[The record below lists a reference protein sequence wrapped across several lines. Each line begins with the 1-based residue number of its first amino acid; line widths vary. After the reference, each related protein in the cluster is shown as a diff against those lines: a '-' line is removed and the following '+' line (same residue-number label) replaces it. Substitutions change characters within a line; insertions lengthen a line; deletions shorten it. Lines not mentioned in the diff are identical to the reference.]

1 MTVSTTTSGVT
12 RTGDGVTLEFSFSFE
27 ARLAAEIFV
36 SEIVGLA
43 LVAVDPADYVVA
55 IEPDGVGGTVT
66 FTVAPIN
73 GANLYIF
80 RETAQTQLV
89 SVSNQTR
96 YNPEVVEGVWD
107 KLAFLI
113 QELTELANRSVKTVP
128 GGDPDALI
136 ETLEASAASA
146 EADAA
151 SAEADAA
158 AAAASAAAAALFDP
172 GNLAGLLALTLS
184 ANKLA
189 YPTGASSWALTDFTA
204 AARALLDDADAATM
218 RATLGLVIGT
228 NVQAYDADLAAIAA
242 LADPNADR
250 ILFWDDSASAM
261 AFLTPT
267 PSVRVVG
274 TEITSGLL
282 PQTLWAAAS
291 GTQNDWLSFPAGVTE
306 IEVLFDRSSLSATGR
321 VLVQMMVAGV
331 AVTTGYTGGGDAAGI
346 TNAFAQP
353 WLTGS
358 VIGIGKQ
365 RITRREGV
373 AGAATWIMDNGAAG
387 CTGSVTLAGEVT
399 GIRVLAG
406 AGAFNTPAGGINV
419 AYR

>member
-36 SEIVGLA
+36 SEIVGLV

-66 FTVAPIN
+66 FTVAPDD

-107 KLAFLI
+107 KHAFLI

-136 ETLEASAASA
+136 ETLETSAASA
-146 EADAA
+146 EASAA

-204 AARALLDDADAATM
+204 AARALLDDADAAAM
-218 RATLGLVIGT
+218 RTTLGLAIGT
-228 NVQAYDADLAAIAA
+228 DVQARGATLTSLESLSLVAGDVLYATAADTLARLAKGAA
-242 LADPNADR
+242 GQVLRQNAGLTAPEWADPPG
-250 ILFWDDSASAM
+250 M
-261 AFLTPT
+261 ALL
-267 PSVRVVG
+267 G
-274 TEITSGLL
+274 TLITTSGVL
-282 PQTLWAAAS
+282 QTLS
-291 GTQNDWLSFPAGVTE
+291 GLTLTSYKFL
-306 IEVLFDRSSLSATGR
+306 LFDANGVSHSNGAGQSYTVGGVAISENVASTGTVYGQVWVSLTTGR
-321 VLVQMMVAGV
+321 LSGGWAKDGAAVNNNSMVQGN
-331 AVTTGYTGGGDAAGI
+331 TGYTTASTSVSVGVTAASFDA
-346 TNAFAQP
+346 
-353 WLTGS
+353 GS
-358 VIGIGKQ
+358 VLVY
-365 RITRREGV
+365 GV
-373 AGAATWIMDNGAAG
+373 
-387 CTGSVTLAGEVT
+387 
-399 GIRVLAG
+399 R
-406 AGAFNTPAGGINV
+406 
-419 AYR
+419 